1 MRKEE
6 INDKLWGV
14 CERVMKDD
22 CGNFCVEIPVAGWIL
37 DLILRVLRKYF
48 EFFKNVKCLRI
59 NESCNE
65 HLSELKSANKN
76 NFKYIVHLNLALK
89 PYKTKQFPQKNNQ
102 SINNNKNRCHTP

>member
-37 DLILRVLRKYF
+37 DLILSGLRKYF
-48 EFFKNVKCLRI
+48 EFFRMLSVW
-59 NESCNE
+59 ESMN
-65 HLSELKSANKN
+65 HVMNIYQN
-76 NFKYIVHLNLALK
+76 
-89 PYKTKQFPQKNNQ
+89 
-102 SINNNKNRCHTP
+102 